1 MIKFFIH
8 GKPVGKGRPRFDGRT
23 HRMYTPAKTAKY
35 ERAIS
40 AEA

>member
-1 MIKFFIH
+1 MIKFFIP
-8 GKPVGKGRPRFDGRT
+8 GKPIGKARPRFDGRT

-35 ERAIS
+35 EREIS